1 MEPTLPRAD
10 AVTRL
15 AASRA
20 ALAAIAPRVI
30 AGGPWPL
37 AERFGTEPEASWG
50 PRELLAHLN
59 EMLPFWLGECGR
71 IVEAASHAG
80 GPLPF
85 GRVSDDQVR
94 VGIIERDR
102 RFPLA
107 DLFER
112 IDDGIA
118 RWERR
123 VASTTDEEGA
133 RVGLHP
139 RNGEM
144 TADAVRDRMIV
155 THLEDHVVQLREILA
170 RAPVRQRSLPSSG

>member
-1 MEPTLPRAD
+1 MEPTIARSD
-10 AVTRL
+10 ALARL

-20 ALAAIAPRVI
+20 AFAAIAPRVI
-30 AGGPWPL
+30 AGGLWPL
-37 AERFGTEPEASWG
+37 AEHFGTEPEASWG
-50 PRELLAHLN
+50 PREVLAHVN
-59 EMLPFWLGECGR
+59 EMLPFWLGEYGR
-71 IVEAASHAG
+71 ILEADSPAG
-80 GPLPF
+80 DPLPF

-94 VGIIERDR
+94 IGVIERDR
-102 RFPLA
+102 RFRLA

-118 RWERR
+118 SWERH
-123 VASTTDEEGA
+123 VAATTDEEGA

-155 THLEDHVVQLREILA
+155 THLEDHTAQLEEILA
-170 RAPVRQRSLPSSG
+170 RA

>member
-1 MEPTLPRAD
+1 MEPTLSRAD
-10 AVTRL
+10 ALSSL
-15 AASRA
+15 ATSRA
-20 ALAAIAPRVI
+20 ALAAIAPRVV

-50 PRELLAHLN
+50 PREVLAHLN
-59 EMLPFWLGECGR
+59 EMLPFWLGEYGR
-71 IVEAASHAG
+71 ILEADGPAG
-80 GPLPF
+80 VLLPF

-94 VGIIERDR
+94 LGVIERDR
-102 RFPLA
+102 RFPLM

-123 VASTTDEEGA
+123 VAATSAEEGA

-144 TADAVRDRMIV
+144 TADAVRDGMIV
-155 THLEDHVVQLREILA
+155 THLEDHVAQLEEILS
-170 RAPVRQRSLPSSG
+170 RA

>member
-1 MEPTLPRAD
+1 MEPTIPRGA
-10 AVTRL
+10 ALARL

-20 ALAAIAPRVI
+20 ALADIAPRVI

-37 AERFGTEPEASWG
+37 AARFGTEPEASWG
-50 PRELLAHLN
+50 PREVLAHLN
-59 EMLPFWLGECGR
+59 EMLPFWLGEYGR
-71 IVEAASHAG
+71 IVEADSPAG
-80 GPLPF
+80 DPLPF

-94 VGIIERDR
+94 IGVIERDR

-123 VASTTDEEGA
+123 VSATTEAEGGRA
-133 RVGLHP
+133 GLHP

-155 THLEDHVVQLREILA
+155 THLEDHVAQLEEILA
-170 RAPVRQRSLPSSG
+170 RA